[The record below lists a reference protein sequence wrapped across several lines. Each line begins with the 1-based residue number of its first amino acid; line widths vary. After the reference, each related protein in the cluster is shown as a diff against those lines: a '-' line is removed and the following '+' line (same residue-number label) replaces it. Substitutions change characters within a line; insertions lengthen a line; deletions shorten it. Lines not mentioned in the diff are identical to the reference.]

1 MDPNHSD
8 LIQLLLDGEL
18 DSMYDAKLFGELSTN
33 GDLRTELKH
42 QLAIRN
48 EVAHDRM
55 ALIPPASLTGAV
67 FSGLG
72 FTAPMAGAAA
82 GAAGGFVATW
92 LGRIGVPIAAAVL
105 ATSAMNFATT
115 RDAMTRDA
123 KTRDTERATLSR
135 DAKMLEDNASTRSAI
150 ERDASARDE
159 NAIAHRAERA
169 SLALDARTIVREA
182 TTRDDLMRKENL
194 ITSDQNATTREEN
207 TRTRDENTRVVDENA
222 RTNNE
227 DVALNVPVRST
238 LAEPA
243 VSTLIVS
250 NAIDVQ
256 RAEEPK
262 TLQSMQLQ
270 NTRAAWDEYPAFTL
284 QARGF
289 SLKSMTETS
298 VDPQTQW
305 YQNLGLAMIYKLSDH
320 HSVGVEFGSEVF
332 PQVFN
337 GTRQNGQIVQYEQQP
352 SSMWAAAVYRY
363 SFDGI
368 GATSFRPMLQASFG
382 GTKYGPL
389 GRAMLG
395 MSYSPVGPLS
405 FILGIEGATMAYQ
418 YQQNWFTSSK
428 IGLTYGMAVRF

>member
-8 LIQLLLDGEL
+8 LIQMLLDGEL
-18 DSMYDAKLFGELSTN
+18 DSMYDARLFGELSTN
-33 GDLRTELKH
+33 GDLRNELKQ

-48 EVAHDRM
+48 EVSHDRM

-105 ATSAMNFATT
+105 ATGAMQYAARDTESATLARDTKSATL
-115 RDAMTRDA
+115 ARDA
-123 KTRDTERATLSR
+123 KTRDTEVGRSEASR
-135 DAKMLEDNASTRSAI
+135 DTRSGTL
-150 ERDASARDE
+150 ARDE
-159 NAIAHRAERA
+159 YAKTRDTESGTLTRDTRSGTLARDEYAKTRDTESATLARDTRSGTLARDTESVTLVRDAERETMA
-169 SLALDARTIVREA
+169 EA
-182 TTRDDLMRKENL
+182 PVSRVMMSNSIDL
-194 ITSDQNATTREEN
+194 
-207 TRTRDENTRVVDENA
+207 
-222 RTNNE
+222 
-227 DVALNVPVRST
+227 
-238 LAEPA
+238 
-243 VSTLIVS
+243 
-250 NAIDVQ
+250 Q
-256 RAEEPK
+256 RQEEPK

-289 SLKSMTETS
+289 SLKPMTETS
-298 VDPQTQW
+298 VDAQTQW

-332 PQVFN
+332 PQVFD
-337 GTRQNGQIVQYEQQP
+337 GTRPNGQVVRYEQQP

-368 GATSFRPMLQASFG
+368 GETSFRPILQGSFG

>member
-1 MDPNHSD
+1 MTMDPNHSD
-8 LIQLLLDGEL
+8 LIQMLLDGEL
-18 DSMYDAKLFGELSTN
+18 DSMYDARLFGELSTN
-33 GDLRTELKH
+33 GDLRNELKQ

-48 EVAHDRM
+48 EVSHDRM

-105 ATSAMNFATT
+105 ATGAMNYASRDTESATLARDT
-115 RDAMTRDA
+115 RSETLARDTESGTLARDTRSETLARDTESGTLARDEYA
-123 KTRDTERATLSR
+123 KTRDTRSGTLARDTRSETLARDTDVERSEASR
-135 DAKMLEDNASTRSAI
+135 DT
-150 ERDASARDE
+150 ERETITQEVERE
-159 NAIAHRAERA
+159 TMAEAPVSRVMM
-169 SLALDARTIVREA
+169 SNSI
-182 TTRDDLMRKENL
+182 DL
-194 ITSDQNATTREEN
+194 
-207 TRTRDENTRVVDENA
+207 
-222 RTNNE
+222 
-227 DVALNVPVRST
+227 
-238 LAEPA
+238 
-243 VSTLIVS
+243 
-250 NAIDVQ
+250 Q
-256 RAEEPK
+256 RQEEPK
-262 TLQSMQLQ
+262 TLQSMQLE

-289 SLKSMTETS
+289 SLKPMTETS
-298 VDPQTQW
+298 VDAQTQW

-332 PQVFN
+332 PQVFD
-337 GTRQNGQIVQYEQQP
+337 GTRANGQVVRYEQQP

-368 GATSFRPMLQASFG
+368 GETSFRPILQGSFG

-405 FILGIEGATMAYQ
+405 FVLGIEGATMAYQ

-428 IGLTYGMAVRF
+428 VGLTYGMAVRF

>member
-8 LIQLLLDGEL
+8 LIQMLLDGEL
-18 DSMYDAKLFGELSTN
+18 DSMYDARLFGELSTN
-33 GDLRTELKH
+33 GDLRNELKQ

-48 EVAHDRM
+48 EVSHDRM

-105 ATSAMNFATT
+105 ATGAMNYASRDTESATLARDTNVGRSEASRDTDVRRSEASRDTEVGRSEASRDTEVGRSEASRDT
-115 RDAMTRDA
+115 RSGTLARDTESATLARDEYA
-123 KTRDTERATLSR
+123 KTRDTDVRRSEASR
-135 DAKMLEDNASTRSAI
+135 DTES
-150 ERDASARDE
+150 E
-159 NAIAHRAERA
+159 
-169 SLALDARTIVREA
+169 TI
-182 TTRDDLMRKENL
+182 TRDTERETMAEAPVSRVMMSNSIDL
-194 ITSDQNATTREEN
+194 
-207 TRTRDENTRVVDENA
+207 
-222 RTNNE
+222 
-227 DVALNVPVRST
+227 
-238 LAEPA
+238 
-243 VSTLIVS
+243 
-250 NAIDVQ
+250 Q
-256 RAEEPK
+256 RQEEPK

-289 SLKSMTETS
+289 SLKPMTETS
-298 VDPQTQW
+298 VDAQTQW

-332 PQVFN
+332 PQVFD
-337 GTRQNGQIVQYEQQP
+337 GTRPNGQVVRYEQQP

-368 GATSFRPMLQASFG
+368 GETSFRPILQGSFG

>member
-8 LIQLLLDGEL
+8 LIQMLLDGEM
-18 DSMYDAKLFGELSTN
+18 DSMYDGRLFGELSTN
-33 GDLRTELKH
+33 GDLRSELKQ

-48 EVAHDRM
+48 EVSHDRM

-92 LGRIGVPIAAAVL
+92 LARIGVPIAAAVL
-105 ATSAMNFATT
+105 TTGAMNYAGTLDAT
-115 RDAMTRDA
+115 M
-123 KTRDTERATLSR
+123 RDTEGATISRNNENATL
-135 DAKMLEDNASTRSAI
+135 APNASTRNTDAAQEDALHGNVRRSDAS
-150 ERDASARDE
+150 RDADTRDAWTRDARTRGTDMQRSDASRDEQTHDARTHDADMPRSDASHDTESQMLARDE
-159 NAIAHRAERA
+159 SMTPRN
-169 SLALDARTIVREA
+169 S
-182 TTRDDLMRKENL
+182 
-194 ITSDQNATTREEN
+194 
-207 TRTRDENTRVVDENA
+207 
-222 RTNNE
+222 
-227 DVALNVPVRST
+227 
-238 LAEPA
+238 EP
-243 VSTLIVS
+243 IVS
-250 NAIDVQ
+250 QLMVSNSIDLQ
-256 RAEEPK
+256 RQEEPK

-289 SLKSMTETS
+289 SLKPMTETA

-305 YQNLGLAMIYKLSDH
+305 YQNLGVAMIYKLSDH

-332 PQVFN
+332 PQVFD
-337 GTRQNGQIVQYEQQP
+337 GTRPNGQIVKYEQQP

-368 GATSFRPMLQASFG
+368 GETSFRPMLQGSFG
-382 GTKYGPL
+382 GTKYGPI